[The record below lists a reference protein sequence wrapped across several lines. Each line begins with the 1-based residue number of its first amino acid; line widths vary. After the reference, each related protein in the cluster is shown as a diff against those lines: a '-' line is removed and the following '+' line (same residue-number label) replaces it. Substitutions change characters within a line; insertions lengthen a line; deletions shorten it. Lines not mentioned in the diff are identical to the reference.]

1 MQAGEVGVLLQI
13 YPYAS
18 TSTSGISL
26 TGATCTLEVQACG
39 CNAYAE
45 IETLPLTVSTDGTYA
60 YRSTLATDFPYS
72 GNYNIQLIA
81 TFTNGN
87 TLKSPVQQLAVMD
100 TLG

>member
-1 MQAGEVGVLLQI
+1 MQAGEIGVLLQV

-18 TSTSGISL
+18 SATSGISL
-26 TGATCTLEVQACG
+26 TGTTCTLEVQACG

-45 IETLPLTVSTDGTYA
+45 TETLSLTVSSDGTYA
-60 YRSTLATDFPYS
+60 YRSTLATDFPFS

-81 TFTNGN
+81 VFTDGN
-87 TLKSPVQQLAVMD
+87 TLKSPVQQLAIMD